1 MSRRSSILFTI
12 CLILCGFS
20 TNAQPRIYIEGKVYD
35 ASTGEPLPYANIHF
49 QKNKNGTITYN
60 DGYFSINT
68 NLVPDSL
75 FISAIGFETQAIQ
88 ITRFENQFLNVN
100 LQAKDFELSEILILP
115 GENPATVIMK
125 KVIDEKV
132 RNNPLN
138 NQNIA
143 CNAYTKILVS
153 ALNDENFEAAPGKFP
168 IYFSEKYSQ
177 NILQKS
183 PSVEKGRILAEKQ
196 EGLGFLEEMSI
207 LGYSNNMSLD
217 FNIYENIIEL
227 LDKPFIS
234 PLNTRAFLF
243 YKFYLKDSVQT
254 EFGKEY
260 LIEVVPRNER
270 DLAFNGYIRVIDEDW
285 ALSEV
290 SLNIP
295 QNANLNYVNKLHF
308 FQRFAPVNDS
318 LTFYQVSE
326 TNAELKIMKDKSLI
340 NLNINASIN
349 KRTVYN
355 NIHLNFPIIQPGE
368 EDKIWSLIQPAK
380 HTSRNQHSIIQN
392 LRPESLSDF
401 DLAAIATID
410 SLNNTWKIRSAD
422 ALSKMFITGYIPGD
436 LFDLGP
442 FLELVKNNRVEGY
455 RYTFSGRTSTALTKN
470 SMLYGHIGYGTRD
483 EAWKYGLGFKHKF
496 VAENRR
502 LITLEYR
509 NDLSRIGDNRSIFL
523 IKENMMVSGEDNV
536 IAAIF
541 TNSPLDKLSREIR
554 YELSYE
560 HEWRKGLTTFSSL
573 QRRQIHSGLYLPFVH
588 QGNAAE
594 YFTTNE
600 LLLGLRLSWREN
612 YTDNYCR
619 RYYMTTRYPIINLR
633 LTAGQY
639 QLNQLTNP
647 YLTMRA
653 VLNHDVNFGQTKF
666 EYVLESGAT
675 FGQVPFA
682 LLDIA
687 RTNQSLGY
695 ALFSFNMMEEMEF
708 VADRF
713 VSVMA
718 QYHLNGLVL
727 NRVPVLKRLGIREV
741 FSTKLYWSHLSDK
754 HQRVLE
760 YPRPL
765 YDARIPYAELSAG
778 IENFFQYFRFDLV
791 WRVNHLSTEGQ
802 NALGFRARFDV
813 NF

>member
-1 MSRRSSILFTI
+1 MSLRRMNV
-12 CLILCGFS
+12 LIFGLLLCSLSGK
-20 TNAQPRIYIEGKVYD
+20 AQERIFIEGQVND

-49 QKNKNGTITYN
+49 QTNRNGTISYN

-68 NLVPDSL
+68 NLIPDSMI
-75 FISAIGFETQAIQ
+75 ISAIGYETQSIAIN
-88 ITRFENQFLNVN
+88 RHENQYHSIQ
-100 LQAKDFELSEILILP
+100 LQPRDFELSEILILP
-115 GENPATVIMK
+115 GENPATIIMK
-125 KVIDEKV
+125 KVIDEKA

-138 NQNIA
+138 HRSIA

-153 ALNDENFEAAPGKFP
+153 ALNEQETPDKAGRFP
-168 IYFSEKYSQ
+168 FYFSEKYSQ
-177 NILQKS
+177 NILQKN
-183 PSVEKGRILAEKQ
+183 PAIEKGNILTERQ

-207 LGYSNNMSLD
+207 MGYSNNMSLD
-217 FNIYENIIEL
+217 FNIYDNIIEL

-260 LIEVVPRNER
+260 LLEVKPRNER
-270 DLAFNGYIRVIDEDW
+270 DLAFNGYIRVIDDQW

-295 QNANLNYVNKLHF
+295 QNANLNYVNKLHV

-318 LTFYQVSE
+318 LTFYQVNE
-326 TNAELKIMKDKSLI
+326 TNAELKVMKDKSLI
-340 NLNINASIN
+340 DLNFDASIH
-349 KRTVYN
+349 KRTIYN
-355 NIHLNFPIIQPGE
+355 NVHLNFPPIQPGE
-368 EDKIWSLIQPAK
+368 EDKIWAMLQPQMPQA
-380 HTSRNQHSIIQN
+380 RNRQN
-392 LRPESLSDF
+392 MLQQLRPESLSEN
-401 DLAAIATID
+401 DLNAIAAID

-422 ALSKMFITGYIPGD
+422 ALSKMFITGYIPGE

-442 FLELVKNNRVEGY
+442 FLELVKNNKVEGY
-455 RYTFSGRTSTALTKN
+455 RYTFSGRTSASLTKN
-470 SMLYGHIGYGTRD
+470 SMIYGHIGYGTRD
-483 EAWKYGLGFKHKF
+483 EEWKYGLGFKHKF
-496 VAENRR
+496 DAKNRR
-502 LITLEYR
+502 LLTLEYR
-509 NDLSRIGDNRSIFL
+509 NDLARIGDNRSIFL

-554 YELSYE
+554 YELAYE
-560 HEWRKGLTTFSSL
+560 HEWRKGINTYSGLL
-573 QRRQIHSGLYLPFVH
+573 HRKIHSGLYLPFIH
-588 QGNAAE
+588 QGQMLDS
-594 YFTTNE
+594 FTSNE

-619 RYYMTTRYPIINLR
+619 RYYMTTRYPIVNLR

-639 QLNQLTNP
+639 QMGEMNNP
-647 YLTMRA
+647 YLTLRA
-653 VLNHDVNFGQTKF
+653 VVNHDVNFGQTKF
-666 EYVLESGAT
+666 EYVFETGAT
-675 FGQVPFA
+675 LGHVPFP

-695 ALFSFNMMEEMEF
+695 ALFSFNMMGEMEF

-713 VSVMA
+713 ASLMA
-718 QYHLNGLVL
+718 QYHLNGLIL

-741 FSTKLYWSHLSDK
+741 FSSKLYWSHLDEA
-754 HQRVLE
+754 HRNLLE
-760 YPRPL
+760 YPREL

-791 WRVNHLSTEGQ
+791 WRVNHLQ
-802 NALGFRARFDV
+802 NQGAGSLGFRARFDV